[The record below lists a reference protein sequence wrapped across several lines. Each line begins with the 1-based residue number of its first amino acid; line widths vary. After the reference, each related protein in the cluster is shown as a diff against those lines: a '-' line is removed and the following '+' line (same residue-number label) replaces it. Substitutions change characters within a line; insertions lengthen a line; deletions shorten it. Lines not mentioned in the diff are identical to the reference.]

1 MPYNLYFD
9 YHLRCQQ
16 LFHYRSLTMKILS
29 FLLLLF
35 WISSISISYV
45 SAKEQTHMPLDERV
59 QKLTQMSF
67 RKPLIRFNSDK
78 FRTFIGSKSAGQPI
92 RNYTIVVMLTALS
105 PGRQCSVCRSAA
117 DEFSIVANSWRYS
130 SQFTSELFFALVD
143 YDEGSEIFQQLKI
156 NSAPV
161 FLLFKDRNVRINT
174 LSLKHAEQMDIQRI
188 GFAAETIAR
197 WIHERTKIQIRI
209 VRPQNYTATFLLII
223 MLVFF
228 SLILYVRRNNFDFLS
243 NTTSWAIISL
253 AIIFAMTS
261 GQMWSHIRGPPLL
274 HRSQHGISYIHNSSG
289 GQFIIET
296 YFIFLIYSIITI
308 GFIFMIQSVKQ
319 QSSSTGG
326 NNMANGK
333 NSDPKRKK
341 VMLIISIVLIAIF
354 FSFLMSIFR
363 SKAHGYPY
371 SFLFK

>member
-1 MPYNLYFD
+1 MHCVEIPFDSANSIFIEMPYNLYFD

-35 WISSISISYV
+35 WISSISISYA
-45 SAKEQTHMPLDERV
+45 SAKEVRFYFPSINLFSSIFFQNFQQTHMPLDERV

-209 VRPQNYTATFLLII
+209 VRPQNYTATFLLIV

-253 AIIFAMTS
+253 
-261 GQMWSHIRGPPLL
+261 
-274 HRSQHGISYIHNSSG
+274 
-289 GQFIIET
+289 
-296 YFIFLIYSIITI
+296 
-308 GFIFMIQSVKQ
+308 V
-319 QSSSTGG
+319 
-326 NNMANGK
+326 
-333 NSDPKRKK
+333 
-341 VMLIISIVLIAIF
+341 
-354 FSFLMSIFR
+354 
-363 SKAHGYPY
+363 
-371 SFLFK
+371 